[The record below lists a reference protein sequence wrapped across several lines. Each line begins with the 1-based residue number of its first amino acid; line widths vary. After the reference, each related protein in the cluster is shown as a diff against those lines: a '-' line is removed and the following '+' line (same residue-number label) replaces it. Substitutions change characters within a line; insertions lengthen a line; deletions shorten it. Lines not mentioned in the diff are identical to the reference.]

1 MWAREK
7 LSALM
12 ASLRDGASE
21 TEVRAQVIALATAH
35 RLVTRYTSFVA
46 VDRTPARPVDESMK
60 SAAVPTLLPEGWE
73 YDQVFGELPQGS
85 TESRLALAL
94 GMCLMSLGLALLRL
108 RRA

>member
-1 MWAREK
+1 MKQAG
-7 LSALM
+7 SAILPITQLTNLLKESEVDEV
-12 ASLRDGASE
+12 SLD
-21 TEVRAQVIALATAH
+21 ATADGTK
-35 RLVTRYTSFVA
+35 VKAGTSRFEL
-46 VDRTPARPVDESMK
+46 PARPVDESMK